1 MFTLPFNLGNYYSL
15 VVKIMNNTTIG
26 IIIAATISVML
37 IVSTNFIP
45 TIQHRQT
52 FAASPTTASLKDNLR
67 ANLENRNQHLN
78 QQGNCM
84 RTDGCTTSDVG
95 QGTLGND
102 NSVTGFTDQSIT
114 NTTTANTATG
124 GTAGPAGAK
133 GDPGPPGPAGP
144 KGDKGDPG
152 SPGAQGLKGDP
163 GATGATGATGS
174 PRTAIMTE
182 RSAPGPTRVSSSNPT
197 DISTASCNSD
207 EVVTGGGYERDQG
220 ANIVKE
226 SAIGNTWVVK
236 ATQSGNGQFQAF
248 AECLK
253 LVP

>member
-1 MFTLPFNLGNYYSL
+1 
-15 VVKIMNNTTIG
+15 MNNTTIG
-26 IIIAATISVML
+26 IILVSTTALML
-37 IVSTNFIP
+37 IASTNIVP
-45 TIQHRQT
+45 MIQHRQGY
-52 FAASPTTASLKDNLR
+52 AASPTSSLKDNLR
-67 ANLENRNQHLN
+67 ANLGNRNQHLN
-78 QQGNCM
+78 QQGNCI
-84 RTDGCTTSDVG
+84 RTDGCSTSDVG

-102 NSVTGFTDQSIT
+102 NSVTGFTDQSTT

-124 GTAGPAGAK
+124 GTAGPAGAKGDPGPPGPAGAK

-182 RSAPGPTRVSSSNPT
+182 RSAPGPTRVSSGNPT